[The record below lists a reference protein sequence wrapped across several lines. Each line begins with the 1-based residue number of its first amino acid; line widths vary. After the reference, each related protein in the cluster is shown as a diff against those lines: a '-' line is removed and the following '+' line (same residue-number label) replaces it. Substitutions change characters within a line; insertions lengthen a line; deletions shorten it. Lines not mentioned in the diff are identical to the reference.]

1 MILHLKARMVKSDV
15 RSEGDQSTHGYM
27 KQLHCSYI
35 HKLWGMVFTVV
46 NVICFVQRYC
56 AVLASTRQTLAPFF
70 LLKRQQEQTVVTV
83 QCQLGTIK

>member
-35 HKLWGMVFTVV
+35 HKLWGMIFTVV

-56 AVLASTRQTLAPFF
+56 DVLASTRQTLAPFF
-70 LLKRQQEQTVVTV
+70 
-83 QCQLGTIK
+83 C